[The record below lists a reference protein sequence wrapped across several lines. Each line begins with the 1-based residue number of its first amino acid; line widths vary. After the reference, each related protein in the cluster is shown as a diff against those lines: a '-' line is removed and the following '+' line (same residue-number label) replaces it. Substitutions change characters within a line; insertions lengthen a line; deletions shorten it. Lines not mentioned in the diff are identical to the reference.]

1 MDNEVRKSRIT
12 VLLVSSNLAILTM
25 VFCLIFYF
33 NGKSKE
39 GKCTHEVIAKID
51 SIVEEVREDS
61 YKIKASKFYNVYSY
75 TFNDVVYTEKSGTE
89 KQDKL
94 QFGDTVKIR
103 VNPDNPKEFVDNAE
117 IKKTNVVSVIFLT
130 MSIIFMITFVI
141 LLIVFHRLKV
151 KANRDGQKTNRR
163 TKYNRR

>member
-51 SIVEEVREDS
+51 STVEEVREDS

-75 TFNDVVYTEKSGTE
+75 TSSNC
-89 KQDKL
+89 
-94 QFGDTVKIR
+94 
-103 VNPDNPKEFVDNAE
+103 NAY
-117 IKKTNVVSVIFLT
+117 IY
-130 MSIIFMITFVI
+130 
-141 LLIVFHRLKV
+141 RLV
-151 KANRDGQKTNRR
+151 MQLERQL
-163 TKYNRR
+163 